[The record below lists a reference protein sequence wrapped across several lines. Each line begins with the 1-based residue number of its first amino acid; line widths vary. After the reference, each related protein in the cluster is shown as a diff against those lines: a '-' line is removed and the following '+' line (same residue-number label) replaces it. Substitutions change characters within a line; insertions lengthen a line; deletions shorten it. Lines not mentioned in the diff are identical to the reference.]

1 MKSKTLWLTSGVP
14 ASGKTTWVKQ
24 NLPNIPYVSRDEVR
38 FSIIKDNEDYF
49 AHEDEVFEVFVRKIQ
64 NSLDTSNE
72 CIADATHLSEK
83 SRNKLL
89 NKLSLEDTDI
99 IILNFEV
106 PIETLIKRNS
116 QRSGRSYVPKS
127 VIRRMFYQ
135 FQPAT
140 QNEKYKYKDIITIK
154 E

>member
-14 ASGKTTWVKQ
+14 ASGKTTWVKK
-24 NLPNIPYVSRDEVR
+24 NFPNTPYVSRDEVR
-38 FSIIKDNEDYF
+38 FSILKEDEDYF

-64 NSLDTSNE
+64 NSLDSFNE

-106 PIETLIKRNS
+106 PIETLIERNE

>member
-38 FSIIKDNEDYF
+38 FSIIKDDEDYF
-49 AHEDEVFEVFVRKIQ
+49 AHEDEVFEVFIKKIQ
-64 NSLDTSNE
+64 NFLDTSNK
-72 CIADATHLSEK
+72 CVADATHLSEK

-116 QRSGRSYVPKS
+116 QRSGRAYVPKS

>member
-14 ASGKTTWVKQ
+14 ASGKTTWVKR
-24 NLPNIPYVSRDEVR
+24 NFPNTPYISRDEVR
-38 FSIIKDNEDYF
+38 FSLIKDDEDYF
-49 AHEDEVFEVFVRKIQ
+49 AHEDEVFETFVKKIQ
-64 NSLDTSNE
+64 NSLDTLNE
-72 CIADATHLSEK
+72 CVADATHLSEK

-89 NKLSLEDTDI
+89 DKLSLEGVEI
-99 IILNFEV
+99 IILSFKV
-106 PIETLIKRNS
+106 PLETLLERNEN
-116 QRSGRSYVPKS
+116 RTGRAYVPKS

-140 QNEKYKYKDIITIK
+140 QNEKYKYKDVITIK